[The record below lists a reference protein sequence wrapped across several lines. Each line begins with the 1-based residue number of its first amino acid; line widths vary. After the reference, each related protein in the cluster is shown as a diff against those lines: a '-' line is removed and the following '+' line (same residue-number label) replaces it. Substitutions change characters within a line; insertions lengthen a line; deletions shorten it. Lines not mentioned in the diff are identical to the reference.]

1 MGTALHERA
10 RPRRANDGSR
20 SLASDPTTRY
30 DPGVSKAIDF
40 VARTIATAFGAG
52 YAPFAPGTAGSA
64 VGLLLFWPL
73 AGLGWPWQLLA
84 CFLVLAVGTPAASRV
99 AILVGR
105 KDPGLVVVDEVA
117 GQWITLVGLPFTAPV
132 ALAGFVLFRIMDVV
146 KPWPARALERLPG
159 GWGIMADDVAAGIF
173 AQLVLRVLLLVW
185 PVAQP

>member
-1 MGTALHERA
+1 M
-10 RPRRANDGSR
+10 
-20 SLASDPTTRY
+20 
-30 DPGVSKAIDF
+30 SKTIDF

-52 YAPFAPGTAGSA
+52 YSPFAPGTAGSL

-73 AGLGWPWQLLA
+73 AGLSWPWQLVA
-84 CFLVLAVGTPAASRV
+84 CLGVTIVGIPAASRV
-99 AILVGR
+99 AVLVGR

-132 ALAGFVLFRIMDVV
+132 AIAGFVLFRIMDVV

-173 AQLVLRVLLLVW
+173 AQLVLRVALIVW
-185 PVAQP
+185 PLARP